1 MIPGGGLSTLARL
14 ELIRDSRA
22 TIVGCTPSYALH
34 LAEVAAEQGW
44 KLRDWNVRA
53 MIVAGEPGGSVPST
67 RQRIE
72 ALWGACLIDHAG
84 ATEVG
89 PWGFGS
95 ADGSG
100 LHVIETE
107 FIAEFFPK
115 PEYGEQI
122 CELVLTSLGR
132 MGSPA
137 IRYRTGDLVKPKFLE
152 DATLSDDLACRFV
165 KLEGGILGRADDMV
179 IIRGVNIFPAS
190 IEAVLRGFPEVDE
203 FRIVLFRQGN
213 LDQLKIEVEGE
224 RADLQAIGI
233 AVQLAVGLRIDVQ
246 RVAPAKLPRFEGK
259 GKRIVDQRAAET

>member
-1 MIPGGGLSTLARL
+1 
-14 ELIRDSRA
+14 
-22 TIVGCTPSYALH
+22 
-34 LAEVAAEQGW
+34 
-44 KLRDWNVRA
+44 
-53 MIVAGEPGGSVPST
+53 
-67 RQRIE
+67 
-72 ALWGACLIDHAG
+72 
-84 ATEVG
+84 
-89 PWGFGS
+89 
-95 ADGSG
+95 
-100 LHVIETE
+100 
-107 FIAEFFPK
+107 
-115 PEYGEQI
+115 
-122 CELVLTSLGR
+122 